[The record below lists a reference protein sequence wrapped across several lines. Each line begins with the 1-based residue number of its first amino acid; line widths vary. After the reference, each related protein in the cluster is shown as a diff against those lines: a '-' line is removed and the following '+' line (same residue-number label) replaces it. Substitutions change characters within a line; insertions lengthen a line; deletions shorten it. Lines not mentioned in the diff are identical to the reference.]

1 MARHLPFDRYPFIT
15 TSNIVR
21 LLSPLLNSSIQTP
34 LIINTLNI
42 VSLNFFPCGRL
53 NFMLSLHSDSRLMSY
68 FLDTPETS
76 DTYEINTFLITPN
89 RSFYSGLNKFIS
101 CVQSGSIL
109 YIEDN
114 NDLSTLKRLG

>member
-76 DTYEINTFLITPN
+76 DTYEINTFLITP
-89 RSFYSGLNKFIS
+89 KQIS
-101 CVQSGSIL
+101 HEENHSAIPYRLTLIIKPFKRESI
-109 YIEDN
+109 
-114 NDLSTLKRLG
+114 